1 MARRALGPAALQV
14 VQAVRQVL
22 AGERRPV
29 VVACSGG
36 ADSMALACAVAH
48 LARRGC
54 QHATASA
61 AVIDHGLQPASSE
74 VAAEVANRLNEIGL
88 AVTTRRVNVAAD
100 SPDGMEAAA
109 RDARYAAL
117 AEVAGAEAVVLLGH
131 TLDDQAETVLLGLA
145 RGSGTRSLAGMP
157 AQFGRSPQ
165 FIRPLLGLRRTT
177 TAQACGE
184 WGAEVWSDPQNDDP
198 TFTRVRVRQRVLPML
213 ETELGP
219 GITEAL
225 ARTATM
231 ARQDADALDGLADSL
246 VPAAGEGLAA
256 ASLRTMPEAIASRV
270 LRRWLVDGGVDQPS
284 YANVQ
289 AVKALV
295 DDWHGQ
301 LGVDL
306 PGGIRVLREAGTL
319 VLGRTPHAVGLG
331 ED

>member
-29 VVACSGG
+29 V
-36 ADSMALACAVAH
+36 
-48 LARRGC
+48 RGC

-231 ARQDADALDGLADSL
+231 ARQDADALDGLA
-246 VPAAGEGLAA
+246 A

-284 YANVQ
+284 YAHVQ

>member
-74 VAAEVANRLNEIGL
+74 VAAEVVNRLNEIGL

-157 AQFGRSPQ
+157 AQFGRSPLNP
-165 FIRPLLGLRRTT
+165 RWR
-177 TAQACGE
+177 
-184 WGAEVWSDPQNDDP
+184 
-198 TFTRVRVRQRVLPML
+198 
-213 ETELGP
+213 
-219 GITEAL
+219 ITDNEIK
-225 ARTATM
+225 TII
-231 ARQDADALDGLADSL
+231 G
-246 VPAAGEGLAA
+246 
-256 ASLRTMPEAIASRV
+256 
-270 LRRWLVDGGVDQPS
+270 
-284 YANVQ
+284 
-289 AVKALV
+289 
-295 DDWHGQ
+295 
-301 LGVDL
+301 
-306 PGGIRVLREAGTL
+306 
-319 VLGRTPHAVGLG
+319 
-331 ED
+331 